1 MDQLNLSFDLPS
13 RTMEKDNLYAVY
25 GRSLTVANTFVGN
38 SGSLTRMIGML
49 KDIQID
55 NIENESIDNIIDS
68 IIDSYLI
75 EFIDMLPE
83 VFKSKDEAVNKMK
96 AAISSVNAIR
106 QLSGK
111 VLAAGSEPEI
121 TDLVSEIRSHVL
133 KIGSANAIVMVLT
146 ILFNKDYEDLP
157 AADKFN
163 SYHEILADWV
173 TN

>member
-13 RTMEKDNLYAVY
+13 RTGEKDNLYAVY
-25 GRSLTVANTFVGN
+25 GRALTVANSFVGN
-38 SGSLTRMIGML
+38 SGSLTNMLGML

-83 VFKSKDEAVNKMK
+83 VFRSKDEAVNKMK
-96 AAISSVNAIR
+96 AAISSVNGIR

-111 VLAAGSEPEI
+111 VIAAGSEAEI
-121 TDLVSEIRSHVL
+121 RDLV
-133 KIGSANAIVMVLT
+133 
-146 ILFNKDYEDLP
+146 
-157 AADKFN
+157 
-163 SYHEILADWV
+163 
-173 TN
+173 